1 MSHQQTDMKNWTAA
15 ILVVAANF
23 IQSIS
28 LGINAVVFPTTLE
41 SYGAATWVIGVVLA
55 IEFTSVF
62 LINFGL
68 TRMLKFASSYIWI
81 LISALIR
88 FPAIALLAYTTEIPW
103 WLILVFTH
111 GIGNILVGT
120 LLQTWING
128 IAFRRSRGFAMAL
141 FGTSISLGLAA
152 GPVVLAWSSFFDPMV
167 APAIQQVDVLLQS
180 WFGIVANEAIS
191 DETRHALYLS
201 ALISTIAVVPVLFGR
216 FFAPTYS
223 ITVEGS
229 VRELIGKAPAIMLA
243 VGLCGVSI
251 LGLQSFITL
260 YGMRNGLDLTT
271 ASLLLSSFMLGSI
284 LLEIPFAWL
293 SDFFDRRYVMM
304 GLVLVS
310 LVATV
315 FLPIAIYH
323 PWQARILLFVW
334 GGVIGGLYS
343 ICLAMLSERFT
354 GADLVRAN
362 AAFSI
367 MDAAGGMVGILGI
380 GIAME
385 LFDVDGLP
393 YIIMFASL
401 VYMSYAVTRYRVR

>member
-1 MSHQQTDMKNWTAA
+1 MSQQQTDAKNWTAA
-15 ILVVAANF
+15 LLVVAANF

-28 LGINAVVFPTTLE
+28 LGINAVVFPTSLE
-41 SYGAATWVIGVVLA
+41 SYGAATWVIGAVLA

-62 LINFGL
+62 LISFGL
-68 TRMLKFASSYIWI
+68 VRMLKVANSYVWI
-81 LISALIR
+81 LVSALIR
-88 FPAIALLAYTTEIPW
+88 FPAIALLAYTTQIEW

-128 IAFRRSRGFAMAL
+128 ISFKRSRGFAMAL

-152 GPVVLAWSSFFDPMV
+152 GPVVLAYSGMFEPMV
-167 APAIQQVDVLLQS
+167 LPAIETLDRWLLEY
-180 WFGIVANEAIS
+180 FGIVASDAIPQQ
-191 DETRHALYLS
+191 TRVYLYLS
-201 ALISTIAVVPVLFGR
+201 ALLSTLAVVPVLAGR

-223 ITVEGS
+223 ITVSGGI
-229 VRELIGKAPAIMLA
+229 RMIIARAPAIMLA

-260 YGMRNGLDLTT
+260 YGMRNGMDLTT

-284 LLEIPFAWL
+284 LLEIPLAWL
-293 SDFFDRRYVMM
+293 SDYFDRRYVMM
-304 GLVLVS
+304 ALVVVS

-315 FLPIAIYH
+315 FLPIAIYK
-323 PWQARILLFVW
+323 PWQAQVLLFAW

-354 GADLVRAN
+354 GEDLVRAN
-362 AAFSI
+362 AAFSV

-380 GIAME
+380 GIAMQA
-385 LFDVDGLP
+385 FDVDGLP
-393 YIIMFASL
+393 YVIMFASL
-401 VYMSYAVTRYRVR
+401 LYLSFAVTRYRVR

>member
-1 MSHQQTDMKNWTAA
+1 MSHPQTDMRNWTAA

-28 LGINAVVFPTTLE
+28 LGINAVVFPTSLE
-41 SYGAATWVIGVVLA
+41 SYGAATWVIGAVLA

-68 TRMLKFASSYIWI
+68 TRMLKVANSYIWI

-128 IAFRRSRGFAMAL
+128 IQFKRSRGFAMAL

-167 APAIQQVDVLLQS
+167 ASAVQQVDLWLQTY
-180 WFGIVANEAIS
+180 FGIVANEAIAT
-191 DETRHALYLS
+191 DTRHALFLS

-216 FFAPTYS
+216 FFAPSYS
-223 ITVEGS
+223 MTVEGS
-229 VRELIGKAPAIMLA
+229 VRVLIGKAPAIMFA

-354 GADLVRAN
+354 GDDLVRAN

-401 VYMSYAVTRYRVR
+401 VYLSYAVTRYRVR